1 MRRTAGTI
9 EDTDIQG
16 YLLPMSTPATG
27 LARIG
32 RIDFYELASSF
43 FRFGVQLGKE
53 GRPRGICNAFR
64 KTMVVGHAVHLQ
76 VLHAD
81 DPGQSHLKSGR
92 LEGSQYVKEERKKKM
107 EGITLQEHFATLEDP
122 RVERTKHHQLLAIMT
137 IALCA
142 VICGAETWGVI

>member
-32 RIDFYELASSF
+32 RIDFDELASSF

-64 KTMVVGHAVHLQ
+64 KTMVVGHAVHLRSEEHTSELQ
-76 VLHAD
+76 SRLH
-81 DPGQSHLKSGR
+81 LVCR
-92 LEGSQYVKEERKKKM
+92 LLLEKKKKQAAASTSRSPSIPPM
-107 EGITLQEHFATLEDP
+107 ATA
-122 RVERTKHHQLLAIMT
+122 RS
-137 IALCA
+137 
-142 VICGAETWGVI
+142 